1 MKIKYLVA
9 VGLLPLV
16 LAGCPFDDDDD
27 DPVVEPEILSTSV
40 RVFHASP
47 DAPAVNLLVNG
58 DEAAAGLDF
67 AQSTGVL
74 TLDEGTYTI
83 AVEGIVP
90 GGNATVIGPV
100 DLELAGDTHYDVIA
114 ANTVSDIEPIIIA
127 DTGALSDASL
137 VRVRVAH
144 LAAAAPTVNV
154 FVTAPGDDI
163 TGADPLGT
171 FSFGEVL
178 GPVEVAAGDYRVRVT
193 LADDTLVYDSGTV
206 GLTAGK
212 DLLIGAIAT
221 FRADDAPIKLAVLD
235 GDAVAIIHDQNDG
248 ANLRVVHDSA
258 DAPAVDV
265 YLNDAADPAIEDL
278 EFPNVVGY
286 VNLAAGDYDIE
297 VTAANTTS
305 AVINAD
311 GVTLENG
318 ASYTVIALNE
328 LASIEPLV
336 LVDNERSVATEAR
349 VRLIHGSSLAGN
361 VDIYVVAQMADISM
375 ETPAFSDVPFKAE
388 TGYVSLAAGD
398 YDVVITPQGTTT
410 EAIRVSVTL
419 VNGEIYT
426 AIARDGLGLTT
437 PLGVIGLDGLAPI

>member
-1 MKIKYLVA
+1 MNIRTLAA

-27 DPVVEPEILSTSV
+27 DPIVEPEVLSTSV

-58 DEAAAGLDF
+58 GEAAAGLDY

-74 TLDEGTYTI
+74 TLDEGTYTV

-90 GGNATVIGPV
+90 AGNVTVIGPV
-100 DLELAGDTHYDVIA
+100 DLDLVGDTHYDVIA
-114 ANTVSDIEPIIIA
+114 ANAVADIEPIVIS
-127 DTGALSDASL
+127 DSGSLSDASL

-144 LAAAAPTVNV
+144 LTATAPAVNV
-154 FVTAPGDDI
+154 FVTAPTDDI
-163 TGADPLGT
+163 TGLDPLGT

-178 GPVEVAAGDYRVRVT
+178 GPVEVAAGDYRIRVT

-206 GLTAGK
+206 NLSAGK
-212 DLLIGAIAT
+212 DLLVGAIPT
-221 FRADDAPIKLAVLD
+221 FRTDDAPIKLAVLD
-235 GDAVAIIHDQNDG
+235 GDAVAILHDQNDG

-265 YLNDAADPAIEDL
+265 YLNDAAMPAIEDL
-278 EFPNVVGY
+278 EFPNAVGY

-311 GVTLENG
+311 GVALANG
-318 ASYTVIALNE
+318 ASYTVIALNQ
-328 LASIEPLV
+328 LANIEPLV
-336 LVDNERSVATEAR
+336 LTDNERSVATEAR

-361 VDIYVVAQMADISM
+361 VDIYVVEQLADISM
-375 ETPAFSDVPFKAE
+375 ASPAFSDIPFKAD

-398 YDVVITPQGTTT
+398 YDVVITPTGTTT
-410 EAIRVSVTL
+410 EAIRVSVSL
-419 VNGEIYT
+419 ENGGIYT
-426 AIARDGLGLTT
+426 AIARDGVGLTT